1 MNVISERNNRTIL
14 NNICVL
20 LFLFVVFLTPLFA
33 LPISGQDIFCLL
45 SFGANGLIFI
55 GGIFFAKKRHA
66 FSLAL
71 IYWIFMF
78 FFMYYA
84 PLIQYLLSD
93 FPWHGLLTDDDVLVA
108 NGVVFL
114 FNVVFLASG
123 AVAGRVKVEGYNQTK
138 FSGFLSSGFA
148 FQKRGKIVM
157 TLIVTFLTAYSL
169 SRTGLIGIVVAR
181 TQAVQAF
188 YSGDNSAI
196 ELIVEA
202 IVPSLIAYTVT
213 EATQGM
219 ASKKEKWIRFAFLL
233 LCLLICFFPTT
244 IPRYKTAAIYGTI
257 FLVAFPQLKKGSK
270 FFWIFILAM
279 FFLFPLLNSVRR
291 AISLESMQAVFQDGL
306 LSPYL
311 EADYDAYRMLA
322 SAIKYVGNNGIV
334 WGSHLLGAILFFVPR
349 TIWPSKPIGS
359 GAMLMQSEFG
369 INAFSNVS
377 CPFIAEGYINF
388 GIVGVIV
395 FALLL
400 GVFINKI
407 DTQYWINTADEYGV
421 VFSPYLYLVF
431 MLFFVLRGDL
441 LSSFAYTCGF
451 MLTGYVLKKIAKYL

>member
-1 MNVISERNNRTIL
+1 MNISSDRNNRSII
-14 NNICVL
+14 NNLCVL
-20 LFLFVVFLTPLFA
+20 FFLFVVFLTPFFA
-33 LPISGQDIFCLL
+33 LPLGGKDILCLL
-45 SFGANGLIFI
+45 SFGANGLVFI
-55 GGIFFAKKRHA
+55 GGIFFTQRKHA
-66 FSLAL
+66 FSLGL

-84 PLIQYLLSD
+84 PLIQYLLSV
-93 FPWHGLLTDDDVLVA
+93 FPWQGLLTDDDVLA
-108 NGVVFL
+108 TNGVVFL
-114 FNVVFLASG
+114 FNAVFAASG
-123 AVAGRVKVEGYNQTK
+123 VVAARVKVEGYKQTD

-148 FQKRGKIVM
+148 FQKKGKIIM
-157 TLIVTFLTAYSL
+157 TLIVCLLTAYSL
-169 SRTGLIGIVVAR
+169 SRTGFLGIVVAR

-188 YSGDNSAI
+188 YSGDNSAV

-202 IVPSLIAYTVT
+202 IIPSLIAYTVT

-219 ASKKEKWIRFAFLL
+219 VSKKEKWIRFAVLL

-244 IPRYKTAAIYGTI
+244 IPRYKTAAIYGAV
-257 FLVAFPQLKKGSK
+257 FLVLFPQIKKGSK

-279 FFLFPLLNSVRR
+279 FFAFPLLNSVRR

-322 SAIKYVGNNGIV
+322 SSIKYVGSNGIA
-334 WGSHLLGAILFFVPR
+334 WGTQLLGAILFFVPR
-349 TIWPSKPIGS
+349 SIWPSKPVGS
-359 GAMLMQSEFG
+359 GAMLIQSEFG
-369 INAFSNVS
+369 VDTFSNVS

-395 FALLL
+395 FAMLL
-400 GVFINKI
+400 GIFIEKI
-407 DTQYWINTADEYGV
+407 DTQYWLNTADRYGV

-451 MLTGYVLKKIAKYL
+451 MLTGFLLKKIAKHL